1 MKKNKLSVVIILLLF
16 PFFSRAQYFDWVQT
30 YTGLDISGT
39 DETNIIRQSV
49 ADSNG
54 NLFFIGACAFDASI
68 DGQRLLPMAPYGNE
82 GGTSCIVFGKFTLN
96 GELEWSK
103 IIHSNHGSHHR
114 NGTIQL
120 LGDSLL
126 SICAP
131 VWVPNTYPQ
140 EWPMAGRN
148 YLYYMDTLMR
158 YFYKGDS
165 IVHNGNYL
173 YDYARFNMYIPVTS
187 YTTMDKLGNI
197 RDEYWLFVTY
207 LDTNGIPFNMSIF
220 NDEEASNISQANGLV
235 REGLSCVDN
244 DGNIIV
250 VRRLSDYF
258 FKHDSL
264 SKRSVYCYIND
275 AELSALRI
283 YVNGKRYF
291 DVPLPDVRPS
301 AGMHNYQVLKFS
313 PHFEELLASQF
324 LFKPT
329 PEHLDTISY
338 RVVINALKC
347 DSHNNIFLSG
357 YSITDEPFI
366 GSGDSVSL
374 TIGGSDSINLLFRCF
389 DRRRGFLIKY
399 DSALNPLYL
408 KQLDRVTDD
417 IPTSDDYYMDFLLPL
432 GFDDEGKIVIFEVA
446 HALYDTVN
454 THYYY
459 DSTEVTA
466 NRSVMLRIDPE
477 DGRLISKGKEIKA
490 EVVTAGGSSSAGV
503 VDFAAKNN
511 RVIWQIKYRW
521 WLDFAGERYEKA
533 EATQWGMG
541 FAVWDYDG
549 NELCFVDYGTNGGS
563 RHATSSVCLV
573 DSVLYL
579 TGMLASG
586 GAQFGDVTVYN
597 SGSSQSFIARYVDTA
612 FMHPYVRPGS
622 QQDIQLVVRDGEPV
636 VTVYPNPCAQRVTVD
651 WDGDE
656 PPLAA
661 TVIDITGRTYSVA
674 LTAAGAAN
682 SDSEAKIAGRYT
694 IDFSSLP
701 AANYLLT
708 ITTSSGH
715 RVTTRLLKR

>member
-1 MKKNKLSVVIILLLF
+1 MKKNKFSVIIILLLN
-16 PFFSRAQYFDWVQT
+16 PFFPRAQYFDWVQT
-30 YTGLDISGT
+30 YTGSDVSGYC
-39 DETNIIRQSV
+39 NAIKSFV
-49 ADSNG
+49 NDSDG
-54 NLFFIGACAFDASI
+54 NVYFLGCCAFDASI
-68 DGQRLLPMAPYGNE
+68 DGQRFLPMTPYGN
-82 GGTSCIVFGKFTLN
+82 GGLTRCTLIGKILKN

-103 IIHSNHGSHHR
+103 IIHSNHDASHVGSGAI
-114 NGTIQL
+114 NIFN
-120 LGDSLL
+120 DSL
-126 SICAP
+126 IHVCTP

-148 YLYYMDTLMR
+148 YLYYMDTLMS

-173 YDYARFNMYIPVTS
+173 YDYARFNILSPITS
-187 YTTMDKLGNI
+187 YTTFDKSGNI
-197 RDEYWLFVTY
+197 KDEYWLLVSL
-207 LDTNGIPFNMSIF
+207 LDTNGVPHKLPAIYG
-220 NDEEASNISQANGLV
+220 EEAMNMNQANGLL
-235 REGLSCVDN
+235 REGISCVDN
-244 DGNIIV
+244 DGNIII
-250 VRRLSDYF
+250 VRSLSDYY
-258 FKHDSL
+258 FKYESL
-264 SKRSVYCYIND
+264 SKRSVNCYYND
-275 AELSALRI
+275 PDISALRI

-301 AGMHNYQVLKFS
+301 AGRHNYQILKFS

-324 LFKPT
+324 LFEPT
-329 PEHLDTISY
+329 PELLDTISY
-338 RVVINALKC
+338 KVVINALKC

-374 TIGGSDSINLLFRCF
+374 TIGGSDSLDLLFRCF
-389 DRRRGFLIKY
+389 DRSRGFLIKY

-417 IPTSDDYYMDFLLPL
+417 IPTSDDYYTEFLWPME
-432 GFDDEGKIVIFEVA
+432 FDDTGNIVIFEGA
-446 HALYDTVN
+446 RALYDTVN

-459 DSTEVTA
+459 DSTDVTA
-466 NRSVMLRIDPE
+466 RSSVMLRIDPE

-490 EVVTAGGSSSAGV
+490 EVVTAGGSSSADI

-511 RVIWQIKYRW
+511 RVIWQVKYRW

-549 NELCFVDYGTNGGS
+549 NELCFVDYGTNGDAS
-563 RHATSSVCLV
+563 HATRSVCLV

-612 FMHPYVRPGS
+612 FMHPYVHHGDL
-622 QQDIQLVVRDGEPV
+622 QDIQLVVRGGEPV
-636 VTVYPNPCAQRVTVD
+636 ATVYPNPCAQRVTVD

-656 PPLAA
+656 PPVAA
-661 TVIDITGRTYSVA
+661 TVTDITGRTYSVA
-674 LTAAGAAN
+674 LAAAGAGH
-682 SDSEAKIAGRYT
+682 SDSGAKTTGRYT

-708 ITTSSGH
+708 LTTPSGH